1 MKTESTSDLSRSA
14 VRGAALL
21 IIATGIAAC
30 GDSGSDARGGGEP
43 VADPVEGVH
52 GTAPAAVG
60 GIPTVVS
67 LTPVTGGGSTPT
79 EGVEARVDDEGVIDQ
94 FGLAFSP
101 ARLLVAT
108 GATMTFTNSES
119 ALTHNVHLRWIDGD
133 STIFNGDASTGEAI
147 RVRLP
152 MEGGYDVLCDMHPGM
167 TAFVYATSAP
177 YAVFA
182 GNDGAF
188 HIGSVPPGEYMVGLW
203 SASIGAQPAGTVTV
217 GMGATEVRLPPAG

>member
-1 MKTESTSDLSRSA
+1 MKTEHTNELSRSI
-14 VRGAALL
+14 VRGAALM
-21 IIATGIAAC
+21 IIVTGIVAC
-30 GDSGSDARGGGEP
+30 GDSGSDASGGGEP
-43 VADPVEGVH
+43 VAEPVEGFI

-60 GIPTVVS
+60 GIPTVVT
-67 LTPVTGGGSTPT
+67 LTPVAGAGST
-79 EGVEARVDDEGVIDQ
+79 ESEVVGAGADDAGVIDQ
-94 FGLAFSP
+94 FGLTFSP
-101 ARLLVAT
+101 PRLLVAT

-133 STIFNGDASTGEAI
+133 STVFNGDASTGEAI

-182 GNDGAF
+182 ADDGAF
-188 HIGSVPPGEYMVGLW
+188 HIASVPPGEYTVELW
-203 SASIGAQPAGTVTV
+203 SADAGAQPAGAVTV
-217 GMGATEVRLPPAG
+217 GTGATEVRLPPAG